1 MHHLWFHFAGCTKKR
16 MHAHTHMYPN
26 ACTRIHTCF
35 CSCPPMATHVGWKLT
50 LSPRLHVVSACGSY
64 YDPTLSAQVLAQV
77 TQPQGGKPYR
87 TIYLVATSIAPIG
100 IPFVVIYFR
109 MGTFRLRYFVASAR
123 DDSSPRTL
131 NWNWSGSLCLGY
143 VRSVGAKCSRY
154 CAGHISVTQES

>member
-1 MHHLWFHFAGCTKKR
+1 

-35 CSCPPMATHVGWKLT
+35 RSCPPMATHVGWKLT

-64 YDPTLSAQVLAQV
+64 YDLALLVQVLA
-77 TQPQGGKPYR
+77 QGGKPYR

-109 MGTFRLRYFVASAR
+109 MGTFHLRYFVASAR

-131 NWNWSGSLCLGY
+131 NWNCSGSLCLGY
-143 VRSVGAKCSRY
+143 VR
-154 CAGHISVTQES
+154 